1 MGRGCRKKEPTVAAA
16 STDRRPDSTSCTH
29 YSLPRCPDNDFVKCY
44 AVLIEFLRKCDSL
57 FRTASSGLDSC
68 GAGDQILPIIDETM
82 EQYQK
87 EILPS
92 QTRKDVFRELLV
104 ARGTKEALRIGS
116 KTDVPKDEMGACLVV
131 VTYPMTLLI

>member
-1 MGRGCRKKEPTVAAA
+1 M
-16 STDRRPDSTSCTH
+16 
-29 YSLPRCPDNDFVKCY
+29 
-44 AVLIEFLRKCDSL
+44 LIEFLRKCDSL
-57 FRTASSGLDSC
+57 FRTASSGLDPC
-68 GAGDQILPIIDETM
+68 DAGDQILPIIDETM

-116 KTDVPKDEMGACLVV
+116 TTDVPKDEMGACLVV